1 MGKLHQEAVYLF
13 IKLLEL
19 EEVVTA
25 VNKFYDRLPKI
36 LCFRRPGLEK
46 LIESSLRRITH
57 AIMFSPHKEEKNRLP
72 VKIDLVKYFFPVD
85 ELQSIR
91 VNLSPQHPSVS
102 DENSII
108 RDLLLIVNKG
118 ITTFQEF
125 PAYQVLVSL
134 SFTNE
139 GILKEKIQRK
149 VEEISSSEQPFPL
162 QPAIEGEREFR
173 EKIKKYEKIDL
184 PQMRATALVLY
195 GLSFDLHNL
204 FLGEF
209 TNEGIQKAIYIGIR
223 KMFTREPLLGVFSTL
238 KGHYGYETIKEEKR
252 KYLAGKKSHIEKRL
266 YFLLSLWG
274 WQQGVNLGSYT
285 NNEEAHREVINLKI
299 KELKTKEFLDYN
311 FCEDYQG
318 YIQRIKQ
325 KKDLGSVICAALS
338 QILKETN
345 SSDIMGYPHIL
356 NILMEQSSGKLVSM
370 LSHSQFRNYL
380 KSNKMKKGDFTP
392 LYKIFCKDK
401 SLFEE
406 VYPLITTP
414 EDKFVSSLARLI
426 DNFDGDISGIKITEK
441 MKKFVVN
448 LSEYNQE
455 NIKEIICVLQHFPYA
470 QRALSLGYSSFP
482 PDIEKIENKV
492 EFAKWFFKNKSVLL
506 EKLTYSSAVEPYLKG
521 SKSFQLREK
530 LIQLWQKHGEE
541 FCRKHLEELR
551 CYGEVTH
558 YLSEQAYLRII
569 DTLLSLTYAP
579 RLCRKREFVKILQY
593 ISSVASQSQW
603 KKFSAKLVQIDGKTL
618 NDYKELFEE
627 YRGEIILKVMNSKV
641 DLLQAK
647 ILVDTYIN
655 AKEERQVKLVER
667 LIEFLSKKIVCLE
680 VVKNICDHITNRHYA
695 LGEFGVTQL
704 QKGKSYQE
712 VLKILEVYKNDDEF
726 GKTPPNE
733 LFK

>member
-1 MGKLHQEAVYLF
+1 
-13 IKLLEL
+13 
-19 EEVVTA
+19 
-25 VNKFYDRLPKI
+25 
-36 LCFRRPGLEK
+36 
-46 LIESSLRRITH
+46 
-57 AIMFSPHKEEKNRLP
+57 
-72 VKIDLVKYFFPVD
+72 VD

-102 DENSII
+102 DEDSII

-125 PAYQVLVSL
+125 PAYQVFVSL

-139 GILKEKIQRK
+139 GILKERIQQK
-149 VEEISSSEQPFPL
+149 VEEISSSKQSFPL
-162 QPAIEGEREFR
+162 QSAIEGEREFR

-252 KYLAGKKSHIEKRL
+252 KYLAGKKSHIDKRL
-266 YFLLSLWG
+266 YLLLSLWG
-274 WQQGVNLGSYT
+274 WQQGVNLGCYT

-345 SSDIMGYPHIL
+345 SSQAQEKYLQIFQTPKNRTIPLIKRFTSKEFLHLWSSAYLRGWCDELGANLESVVDIMGYPHIL

-370 LSHSQFRNYL
+370 LNHSQFRNYL
-380 KSNKMKKGDFTP
+380 KSSKMKKGDFTP

-426 DNFDGDISGIKITEK
+426 NNFDGDISGIKITKE

-482 PDIEKIENKV
+482 PDIEKIEDKV
-492 EFAKWFFKNKSVLL
+492 GFAKWFFKNKSILL

-521 SKSFQLREK
+521 SESFQLREK

-541 FCRKHLEELR
+541 FCRKYLEELR
-551 CYGEVTH
+551 CYGEMPH

-593 ISSVASQSQW
+593 ISSVASQAQW
-603 KKFSAKLVQIDGKTL
+603 KEFSTKLVQIDGKTL

-627 YRGEIILKVMNSKV
+627 YRGEIILRVMNSKV

-647 ILVDTYIN
+647 ILVDAYIN
-655 AKEERQVKLVER
+655 AKEERQVKLIER
-667 LIEFLSKKIVCLE
+667 LIDFLSKEIVSLE

>member
-1 MGKLHQEAVYLF
+1 
-13 IKLLEL
+13 
-19 EEVVTA
+19 
-25 VNKFYDRLPKI
+25 
-36 LCFRRPGLEK
+36 
-46 LIESSLRRITH
+46 
-57 AIMFSPHKEEKNRLP
+57 
-72 VKIDLVKYFFPVD
+72 
-85 ELQSIR
+85 
-91 VNLSPQHPSVS
+91 
-102 DENSII
+102 
-108 RDLLLIVNKG
+108 
-118 ITTFQEF
+118 
-125 PAYQVLVSL
+125 
-134 SFTNE
+134 
-139 GILKEKIQRK
+139 
-149 VEEISSSEQPFPL
+149 
-162 QPAIEGEREFR
+162 
-173 EKIKKYEKIDL
+173 
-184 PQMRATALVLY
+184 
-195 GLSFDLHNL
+195 
-204 FLGEF
+204 
-209 TNEGIQKAIYIGIR
+209 
-223 KMFTREPLLGVFSTL
+223 
-238 KGHYGYETIKEEKR
+238 
-252 KYLAGKKSHIEKRL
+252 
-266 YFLLSLWG
+266 
-274 WQQGVNLGSYT
+274 
-285 NNEEAHREVINLKI
+285 
-299 KELKTKEFLDYN
+299 
-311 FCEDYQG
+311 
-318 YIQRIKQ
+318 
-325 KKDLGSVICAALS
+325 
-338 QILKETN
+338 
-345 SSDIMGYPHIL
+345 
-356 NILMEQSSGKLVSM
+356 
-370 LSHSQFRNYL
+370 
-380 KSNKMKKGDFTP
+380 
-392 LYKIFCKDK
+392 
-401 SLFEE
+401 
-406 VYPLITTP
+406 
-414 EDKFVSSLARLI
+414 
-426 DNFDGDISGIKITEK
+426 

-470 QRALSLGYSSFP
+470 QRALLLGYSSFP

-541 FCRKHLEELR
+541 FCRKYLEELR
-551 CYGEVTH
+551 CYGEMPH

-593 ISSVASQSQW
+593 ISSVASQAQW
-603 KKFSAKLVQIDGKTL
+603 KEFSTKLVQIDGKTL

-655 AKEERQVKLVER
+655 AKEERQVNLVER